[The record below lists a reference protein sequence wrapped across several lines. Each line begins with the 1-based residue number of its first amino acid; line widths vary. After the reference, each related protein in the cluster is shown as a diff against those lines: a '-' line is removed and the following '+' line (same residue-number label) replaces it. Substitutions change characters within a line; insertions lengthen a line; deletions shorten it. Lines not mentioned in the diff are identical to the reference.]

1 MEDIIVKDIIVK
13 EVKDFNLDFVLKIKK
28 LEIENLG
35 EVSGIN
41 EWVIPVIIKYGKL
54 IVAIKK
60 VEKQRNNEEDLIIGV
75 NELIRDWG
83 NFNCAFIHSF
93 YIKKGFRNKGA
104 GSILLKKSI
113 EILKKDNIKKLEL
126 TVDPKNQTAIRLYEK
141 FGFKTY
147 EFKED
152 LYGKGINRN
161 LMVCDI

>member
-1 MEDIIVKDIIVK
+1 MEDNIAQDIIVK

-54 IVAIKK
+54 IIAIKK
-60 VEKQRNNEEDLIIGV
+60 AKQQINNGEDLIIGV
-75 NELIRDWG
+75 NELIRDWD

-93 YIKKGFRNKGA
+93 YIKKGFRNKGI

-141 FGFKTY
+141 FGFKNY
-147 EFKED
+147 EFIED
-152 LYGKGINRN
+152 LYGKGVNRN
-161 LMVCDI
+161 LMICEI